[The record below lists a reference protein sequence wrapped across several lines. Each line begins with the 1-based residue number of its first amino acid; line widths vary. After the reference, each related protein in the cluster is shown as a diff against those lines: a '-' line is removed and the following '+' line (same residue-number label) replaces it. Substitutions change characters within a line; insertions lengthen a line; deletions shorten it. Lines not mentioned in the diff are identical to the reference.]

1 MKNTTTPLTRPTLRG
16 LVLALAVIALSSNV
30 ARAVPYA
37 SCITNNGTT
46 ATFYLNELSDDVT
59 VIYDGGGAGKTND
72 LGVLAK
78 GPHSFSMT
86 GHSSYV
92 TNVTKVASVGWTLIS
107 DDTNPM
113 NLYGSPRGVTV
124 SQVSSNLSTF
134 GRIYVADS
142 ATPGAAASRLQDA
155 TTKLWRTNYG
165 KGVFVLNADQSD
177 CLGQASTCGGT
188 NTCVNTFSNGI
199 SFNLATPSTSSPFH
213 LGFGPDNKL
222 YMNCFGTVDATTW
235 RSTNADCF
243 GFELVLAGVGE
254 YANRVVHSDCST
266 KPIIRG
272 STQDGSLKLWN
283 LDGNLTNSLGVLFAN
298 QITEWDILGGPLPW
312 NTPPTQVGTATAYS
326 GTPDVVCDF
335 NIGLDGKWFIMTDRA
350 DGTDRASIQEY
361 DTDATTLLFDSFVFY
376 GSPDPLRN
384 AVACDLSPDGKT
396 FSFLRID
403 NSVVMFA
410 LTNGVI
416 DTSTLFT
423 LTQPSSTS
431 VSSPALGNGRQMCY
445 DAAGNIYTVS
455 SGQAR
460 LRVFAPGGFTVA
472 STHSDGTFTI
482 AKPSTTVSVAAITPE
497 TSMDTTQPPG
507 VFTITRAGPTAA
519 ALPVGYTLTGTATNG
534 VQYQLLSGHATIPA
548 TTTSVAVNVTAIP
561 YTPAGP
567 TRSVVLT
574 INSSNTY
581 QPALPFTATLL
592 IIDTNTPAIHV
603 AARDAQF
610 YERTNDYGRFT
621 LTRWGDTN
629 VYLGQVN
636 VTYAGTAVKGTH
648 YYPET
653 AYTNFNQGDVNVD
666 VFVYPIH
673 DGVVSGPM
681 TVTATVAP
689 ALDNSYAIG
698 TPATSGAITR
708 VDSDDPPE
716 TVLWSD
722 NLQSDTHANWTVLF
736 ATTNGAPTD
745 FEVNGVVNDYTL
757 GWPYDYSAIAVPPA
771 PHSGADTHGLR
782 MTVNKDDSTL
792 AAAALNFYPNGKTF
806 SGNYALR
813 FDMFLIQNDTA
824 STTEYALFG
833 INHSGT
839 KTNWFR
845 GSTAGFNGVDPSGW
859 NFDGVFYDVEADGS
873 GLGDYVGYSSPTTAA
888 NNPTPI
894 TPGVSASA
902 LAGVF
907 KSIPWTP
914 GAGGGGAAANVYGS
928 ATPIWADVELKQVN
942 GVIYWSINHT
952 LIFAYTNTTSY
963 KSGNIM
969 LGYEDGYDSIG
980 SSGGS
985 VIYANARVISL
996 ANPVIKSIVD
1006 PVAGMTIVFQAN
1018 AGDVPAQFTLQK
1030 SSPLAAGPYADV
1042 ASTITSLGG
1051 GAFQAVKA
1059 KDASPAFYRIRRIE

>member
-1 MKNTTTPLTRPTLRG
+1 MKNTTNSIIRPTLHG
-16 LVLALAVIALSSNV
+16 LVLALAVIALSSYV
-30 ARAVPYA
+30 ARATPYA
-37 SCITNNGTT
+37 SGVTKNGNTVSFVLNQNAAGLVVLRNGANPVYPGTT
-46 ATFYLNELSDDVT
+46 AGTLSFDMTGYASYQIIVTGNTATGWSQYVPDGTSNNFYLAYGVAINKNPASTNFGKAYIGEAQ
-59 VIYDGGGAGKTND
+59 GGTTGAGRTTTSGIYWLGANGAD
-72 LGVLAK
+72 LGFYTGGVNWTTIGNASPFKSTVGPDNHLYVASYSEDLAYEFNDDLSVATPLIDASNK
-78 GPHSFSMT
+78 TPSQYVESIWVEGTQAAGNRMIYLVDSRYTDTRVGLIGYSLGANATATPNDTGTQVIGPTYFGFYPRDVARDSSGNWYMNQYRATAGQAPVITKFDGTLALPINTALWEASSSYTYGYGIGLDEAAGRVAYADNSDGHVYFFDLATGNFVESMT
-86 GHSSYV
+86 AGSSLHDVDFDPAGNMV
-92 TNVTKVASVGWTLIS
+92 TT
-107 DDTNPM
+107 DTS
-113 NLYGSPRGVTV
+113 LERARFWSPGGYTV
-124 SQVSSNLSTF
+124 
-134 GRIYVADS
+134 
-142 ATPGAAASRLQDA
+142 A
-155 TTKLWRTNYG
+155 TTTSAG
-165 KGVFVLNADQSD
+165 
-177 CLGQASTCGGT
+177 
-188 NTCVNTFSNGI
+188 TFSLTKPSVNV
-199 SFNLATPSTSSPFH
+199 SVVATKPSTS
-213 LGFGPDNKL
+213 
-222 YMNCFGTVDATTW
+222 M
-235 RSTNADCF
+235 
-243 GFELVLAGVGE
+243 
-254 YANRVVHSDCST
+254 
-266 KPIIRG
+266 
-272 STQDGSLKLWN
+272 
-283 LDGNLTNSLGVLFAN
+283 
-298 QITEWDILGGPLPW
+298 
-312 NTPPTQVGTATAYS
+312 
-326 GTPDVVCDF
+326 
-335 NIGLDGKWFIMTDRA
+335 
-350 DGTDRASIQEY
+350 
-361 DTDATTLLFDSFVFY
+361 
-376 GSPDPLRN
+376 
-384 AVACDLSPDGKT
+384 DL
-396 FSFLRID
+396 
-403 NSVVMFA
+403 N
-410 LTNGVI
+410 
-416 DTSTLFT
+416 
-423 LTQPSSTS
+423 
-431 VSSPALGNGRQMCY
+431 
-445 DAAGNIYTVS
+445 
-455 SGQAR
+455 
-460 LRVFAPGGFTVA
+460 
-472 STHSDGTFTI
+472 
-482 AKPSTTVSVAAITPE
+482 
-497 TSMDTTQPPG
+497 QPPG
-507 VFTITRAGPTAA
+507 VFTITRSVTGA

-534 VQYQLLSGHATIPA
+534 VQYQLLSG
-548 TTTSVAVNVTAIP
+548 NVTFQPGDASTNIIVTAKP
-561 YTPAGP
+561 YSPAGP
-567 TRSVVLT
+567 TRSVILT
-574 INSSNTY
+574 LNTSNTY
-581 QPALPFTATLL
+581 APVAPFTDTVL

-636 VTYAGTAVKGTH
+636 VTFAGTAVQGTH

-673 DGVVSGPM
+673 DGVVTGPM

-689 ALDNSYAIG
+689 ALDNSYVIG

-745 FEVNGVVNDYTL
+745 FEVNGVVNDYTS

-813 FDMFLIQNDTA
+813 FDMYLIQNDTA

-845 GSTAGFNGVDPSGW
+845 NSTAGFNGVDPNGW
-859 NFDGVFYDVEADGS
+859 SFDGVFYDVESDGAD
-873 GLGDYVGYSSPTTAA
+873 LGQYVGYSSPTTAL

-894 TPGVSASA
+894 TPGIGADG
-902 LAGVF
+902 LTGVF
-907 KSIPWTP
+907 KSPPWTV
-914 GAGGGGAAANVYGS
+914 GAIGGGASANLYGS
-928 ATPIWADVELKQVN
+928 ATPIWADVELKQIN

-969 LGYEDGYDSIG
+969 LGYTDAYDSIG

-1051 GAFQAVKA
+1051 GVFQAVKA